1 MVAGGATAPQ
11 VPCTKYRRLVRIAT
25 EQPLAASRV
34 CVAGHRGPH
43 AWVGRLR
50 EARGEQQRG
59 RSRLTVALVGAAR
72 QGRLARP
79 RCARRPASSCCCG
92 RVARSIDPYRPT
104 ADQIQ
109 ERRRVRRRWRAVGG
123 TGNAGA
129 PGGAAQGPPRLGRTP
144 AKTVAAPTGLHARPP
159 PRRLCLCCGAK
170 KRQRSQAL
178 AGPAGAGAGRRAR
191 RWRSRASGGARPSC
205 SGPPRT
211 PCTRHPAPPSRLR

>member
-1 MVAGGATAPQ
+1 MIAGGATAPQ

-79 RCARRPASSCCCG
+79 RCARPSGSSLLGPRVTTEIRRP
-92 RVARSIDPYRPT
+92 
-104 ADQIQ
+104 
-109 ERRRVRRRWRAVGG
+109 
-123 TGNAGA
+123 
-129 PGGAAQGPPRLGRTP
+129 
-144 AKTVAAPTGLHARPP
+144 
-159 PRRLCLCCGAK
+159 
-170 KRQRSQAL
+170 
-178 AGPAGAGAGRRAR
+178 
-191 RWRSRASGGARPSC
+191 
-205 SGPPRT
+205 
-211 PCTRHPAPPSRLR
+211 